1 MSVPVAVAVCALW
14 LCMRM
19 RSRILT
25 YQAHAACADVCYMAE
40 SGRVEG
46 KEAAVEAAQAHA
58 CQLQQTV
65 KSITS
70 ERQV

>member
-1 MSVPVAVAVCALW
+1 MCVVAVHAHA
-14 LCMRM
+14 
-19 RSRILT
+19 LT
-25 YQAHAACADVCYMAE
+25 YPHVSSACACADVCYMAE

-46 KEAAVEAAQAHA
+46 KEATAEAAQAQA
-58 CQLQQTV
+58 CELQQTV

>member
-1 MSVPVAVAVCALW
+1 MCVEAVSVPVCVLRLSA
-14 LCMRM
+14 
-19 RSRILT
+19 S
-25 YQAHAACADVCYMAE
+25 ACADVCYIAE

-58 CQLQQTV
+58 RELQQTV

>member
-1 MSVPVAVAVCALW
+1 
-14 LCMRM
+14 
-19 RSRILT
+19 
-25 YQAHAACADVCYMAE
+25 MAE

-58 CQLQQTV
+58 RELQQTV
-65 KSITS
+65 KSTTS

>member
-1 MSVPVAVAVCALW
+1 
-14 LCMRM
+14 
-19 RSRILT
+19 
-25 YQAHAACADVCYMAE
+25 MAE

-46 KEAAVEAAQAHA
+46 KEATAEAAQAQA
-58 CQLQQTV
+58 CELQQTV